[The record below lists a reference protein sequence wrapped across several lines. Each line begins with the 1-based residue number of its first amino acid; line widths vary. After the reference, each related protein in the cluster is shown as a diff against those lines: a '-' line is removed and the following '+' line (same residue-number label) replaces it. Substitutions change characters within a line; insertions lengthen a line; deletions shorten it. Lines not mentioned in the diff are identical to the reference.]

1 MIVDR
6 QEAID
11 LLAERAALMAKND
24 APHLAAQR
32 LPEGIESIKDLPY
45 LEDGLSDH
53 LLDIYRPEDAAEDEP
68 LPVFIDFHGGGLYYG
83 TKENNL
89 CRDMILAG
97 KGFVVVNANYR
108 LVPQVSF
115 FDQISDALAV
125 MAWVKEHVA
134 EYQGNPDQVFVTGD
148 SAGAT
153 LAMYALA
160 VNNSKVVRQR
170 WFMQPSGLS
179 VRGFVATS
187 GMFRLEGGVYEPLIS
202 YYTAAYFTKPSEI
215 IAIAPYKN
223 DLDRLIVDGNLPPTY
238 LITSDEDVLA
248 DNSLELARIMVHRN
262 RDCEL
267 RMWPLGQ
274 DKVLGHIFNV
284 TQAGDASNAEALE
297 VIDDIA
303 RFARRYL

>member
-1 MIVDR
+1 
-6 QEAID
+6 
-11 LLAERAALMAKND
+11 MAKND
-24 APHLAAQR
+24 APHLAAQH
-32 LPEGIESIKDLPY
+32 LPEGIETIKDIPY
-45 LEDGLSDH
+45 VDDALSDH
-53 LLDIYRPEDAAEDEP
+53 LLDVYRPEGAAEGEP

-115 FDQISDALAV
+115 FDQIGDALAV
-125 MAWVKEHVA
+125 MSWVKDHVA

-160 VNNSKVVRQR
+160 VNNSKVVRSR
-170 WFMQPSGLS
+170 WFMAPSGLTPL
-179 VRGFVATS
+179 GFVATS

-274 DKVLGHIFNV
+274 GKVLGHIFNV

>member
-1 MIVDR
+1 
-6 QEAID
+6 
-11 LLAERAALMAKND
+11 MAKND

>member
-1 MIVDR
+1 
-6 QEAID
+6 
-11 LLAERAALMAKND
+11 MAKND
-24 APHLAAQR
+24 APHLAAQI

-53 LLDIYRPEDAAEDEP
+53 LLDIYRPEGAAEGEP

-115 FDQISDALAV
+115 FDQIGDALAV
-125 MAWVKEHVA
+125 MAWVKDHVA

-170 WFMQPSGLS
+170 WFMQPSGLD

-274 DKVLGHIFNV
+274 GKVLGHIFNV

>member
-1 MIVDR
+1 MNIDR
-6 QEAID
+6 QEALN
-11 LLAERAALMAKND
+11 LLAERASLMAKGD
-24 APHLAAQR
+24 APHLAAQH
-32 LPEGIESIKDLPY
+32 LPENIDPLTDIAY
-45 LEDGLSDH
+45 LSDGMDEH
-53 LLDIYRPEDAAEDEP
+53 LLDVYRPQKMSNGEA

-83 TKENNL
+83 SKENNL

-108 LVPQVSF
+108 LVPQVEF
-115 FDQISDALAV
+115 FDQIRDALAV
-125 MAWVKEHVA
+125 MTWVRDHIA
-134 EYQGNPDQVFVTGD
+134 EYQGDPDQVFITGD

-153 LAMYALA
+153 LAMYTLA
-160 VNNSKVVRQR
+160 VNNSKVVRQS
-170 WFMQPSGLS
+170 WFMQSSGLN

-202 YYTAAYFTKPSEI
+202 YYTTAYFAKPSEI

-223 DLDRLIVDGNLPPTY
+223 DLDRLVVDGNLPPTY
-238 LITSDEDVLA
+238 LITSAEDVLA
-248 DNSLELARIMVHRN
+248 DNSLELARIMVHRHH
-262 RDCEL
+262 DCEL

-274 DKVLGHIFNV
+274 GKVLGHIFNV
-284 TQAGDASNAEALE
+284 TQAGNEDNHEALE

>member
-1 MIVDR
+1 MIVNR
-6 QEAID
+6 QDAID

-24 APHLAAQR
+24 APHLAAQH
-32 LPEGIESIKDLPY
+32 LPEGIETIKDLPY
-45 LEDGLSDH
+45 LSDSLPEH
-53 LLDIYRPEDAAEDEP
+53 LLDIYRPEGTAEGEP
-68 LPVFIDFHGGGLYYG
+68 LPVFVDFHGGGLYYG
-83 TKENNL
+83 AKENNL
-89 CRDMILAG
+89 CRDMLLAG

-108 LVPQVSF
+108 LVPKVSF
-115 FDQISDALAV
+115 FDQIRDALAV
-125 MAWVKEHVA
+125 MAWVKDHVA
-134 EYQGNPDQVFVTGD
+134 EYQGNPNQVFITGD

-170 WFMQPSGLS
+170 WFMASSGLDPL
-179 VRGFVATS
+179 GFVATS

-202 YYTAAYFTKPSEI
+202 YYTAAYFAKPSEI

-223 DLDRLIVDGNLPPTY
+223 DLDRLIVDGKLPPTY

-248 DNSLELARIMVHRN
+248 DNSLELARIMVRRN
-262 RDCEL
+262 SDCEL
-267 RMWPLGQ
+267 RMWPLGK

-284 TQAGDASNAEALE
+284 TQAGDADNAETLE